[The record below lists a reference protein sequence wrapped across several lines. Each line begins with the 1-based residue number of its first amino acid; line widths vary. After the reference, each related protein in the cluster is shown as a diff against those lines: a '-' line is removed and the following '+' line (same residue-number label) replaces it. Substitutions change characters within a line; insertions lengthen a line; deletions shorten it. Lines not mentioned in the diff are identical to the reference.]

1 MQPRLIAASF
11 VVVTMVP
18 AVVRVRLELESERR
32 WWRAPTM
39 QRQLRL
45 TTAQIETLD
54 TVFQRELRERIIR
67 HRTITNLDRQ
77 LERMMETAVDDDV
90 AQLSEEVEALRAEQN
105 IGGR

>member
-18 AVVRVRLELESERR
+18 AAVRVRHELESERR
-32 WWRAPTM
+32 WWRVPTM

-67 HRTITNLDRQ
+67 HRTIKIW
-77 LERMMETAVDDDV
+77 
-90 AQLSEEVEALRAEQN
+90 
-105 IGGR
+105 IGSWSA